1 MIQYFKQE
9 KLIMLI
15 SLIFIS
21 LCAGAQTTI
30 RVMADQPEK
39 LEARLTE
46 EPVTIADRSV
56 IFGDNLDISG
66 GEGPFNYHWM
76 KNGETAGRGT
86 ILEVLPF
93 IRSDIYSLRITDA
106 NNCTALIVMPG
117 DIEIPIGVEDEKGKS
132 QISVYP
138 VPASRHITI
147 DPGDNQE
154 ILRVAFYSS
163 SGDIILKKQIQ
174 GRSVIEISFP
184 AGIYMIR
191 ITGIVSGMTEVRKIV
206 VL

>member
-1 MIQYFKQE
+1 MIQYFKKE
-9 KLIMLI
+9 KFIMLI

-30 RVMADQPEK
+30 QVMADQAEK

-66 GEGPFNYHWM
+66 GEGPFKYRWM
-76 KNGETAGRGT
+76 KNGEIAGSGT
-86 ILEVLPF
+86 TLEVLPF

-106 NNCTALIVMPG
+106 NNCTALIIMPG
-117 DIEIPIGVEDEKGKS
+117 DIEIPISVEDEKRIS

-138 VPASRHITI
+138 VPASRLITI

-163 SGDIILKKQIQ
+163 RGDIILEKKIQ
-174 GRSVIEISFP
+174 GRSVIDISFP

-191 ITGIVSGMTEVRKIV
+191 ITGIVTGMTEVRKIV